1 MRERSL
7 AAKLETG
14 TNASWHR
21 SVVIN
26 AHTHL
31 HVLARYVSG
40 AFVVPVSALIQ
51 AVHLHA
57 LKVGVIFV
65 TLRFLRRDTLRH
77 GLFRVSS
84 LTRVHHARVHL
95 PQPERERRCGCAACT
110 VQPKRHER
118 KRKSTQL
125 AGKKEDE
132 HLVLNNCMVLGE
144 EEVASYV

>member
-1 MRERSL
+1 MKRMRERSL

-40 AFVVPVSALIQ
+40 AFVVPVPALIQ

-77 GLFRVSS
+77 SLLRVCF
-84 LTRVHHARVHL
+84 LTRVHHARVRL
-95 PQPERERRCGCAACT
+95 PRPERQRRCGCAART
-110 VQPKRHER
+110 VQPSARAETKIYHRV
-118 KRKSTQL
+118 
-125 AGKKEDE
+125 AGKTEI
-132 HLVLNNCMVLGE
+132 V
-144 EEVASYV
+144 